1 MTAAGRAPARRIVA
15 VAVLTAA
22 LAATLPGLDGLPRA
36 RGAAPGIAIT
46 ASHSTIHQGEAVRL
60 TVHSAEELKGIT
72 VRFAGRRWPLYATGP
87 GAWLTIVGTDPT
99 MPVGRL
105 GAVVEGTTT
114 AGLVVRARGDM
125 TVMKVAFPT
134 RRITFDPEVQKLV
147 TPQAVAR
154 ERRAV
159 QEALRVLHPQGLWED
174 PMLLPVEG
182 RISSPYGVLSIYQG
196 RVSGFHGGA
205 DIAADA
211 GTPVRAAG
219 RGIVRLAEA
228 LPLSG
233 NAVMIDHGWG
243 VVTAYMHMQEI
254 HVHVGQRVERGDIVG
269 LVGSTGLATGPHLHW
284 GLRVNGVNVDP
295 LPWAK

>member
-1 MTAAGRAPARRIVA
+1 MMAARRPA
-15 VAVLTAA
+15 AAA
-22 LAATLPGLDGLPRA
+22 LLAVVLILSCTGPLIAQGTG
-36 RGAAPGIAIT
+36 PGIAMKVSRSVIR
-46 ASHSTIHQGEAVRL
+46 QGETFRL
-60 TVHSAEELKGIT
+60 SLQASEDLKTVT
-72 VRFAGRRWPLYATGP
+72 VRFAGRVSPLYATGQKT
-87 GAWLTIVGTDPT
+87 WLTILGTDPT
-99 MPVGRL
+99 MPVGKL
-105 GAVVEGTTT
+105 VATVEGLT
-114 AGLVVRARGDM
+114 ATGLVVRARKDV
-125 TVMKVAFPT
+125 TVTKVAFPT
-134 RRITFDPEVQKLV
+134 RHITFDPEVQKLV
-147 TPQAVAR
+147 TPEAVAR

-159 QEALRVLHPQGLWED
+159 QEALRVLHPEGLWED

-233 NAVMIDHGWG
+233 NTVMIDHGWG
-243 VVTAYMHMQEI
+243 VVTAYMHMQE
-254 HVHVGQRVERGDIVG
+254 VRVATGQRVEKGDTVG

-295 LPWAK
+295 MLWAK

>member
-1 MTAAGRAPARRIVA
+1 MSITARRAKHTPCALLVTVLILVLASTLHAKNASPNIV
-15 VAVLTAA
+15 VTSSRSVM
-22 LAATLPGLDGLPRA
+22 R
-36 RGAAPGIAIT
+36 
-46 ASHSTIHQGEAVRL
+46 QGETIRL
-60 TVHSAEELKGIT
+60 TLQSSEEITRVT
-72 VRFAGRRWPLYATGP
+72 VRFAGRAWLVYSTGP
-87 GAWLTIVGTDPT
+87 GTWVTIVGTDPT
-99 MPVGRL
+99 MPVGKL
-105 GAVVEGTTT
+105 SATIEGLT
-114 AGLVVRARGDM
+114 AAGIVVRARREL
-125 TVMKVAFPT
+125 TVAKVAFPS
-134 RRITFDPEVQKLV
+134 RRITFDPDVQKLV
-147 TPQAVAR
+147 TPEAVAR

-159 QEALRVLHPQGLWED
+159 QEALRVLHPEALWED
-174 PMLLPVEG
+174 PLLLPVEG

-233 NAVMIDHGWG
+233 NAVMIDHGLG
-243 VVTAYMHMQEI
+243 VVTSYFHMQE
-254 HVHVGQRVERGDIVG
+254 VRVSAGQRVDKGDIVG

-295 LPWAK
+295 LPWTK